1 MKQGSGNILDFL
13 WSTYVQCGMYD
24 WKGHEEKKERQ
35 NNLTKIR
42 GESGWTSPKNE
53 VYNAWMEKIGIC
65 KWYSIKNGRLG
76 LFEKMKRKKI
86 I

>member
-1 MKQGSGNILDFL
+1 
-13 WSTYVQCGMYD
+13 MYD

-35 NNLTKIR
+35 HNLTKIS

>member
-1 MKQGSGNILDFL
+1 
-13 WSTYVQCGMYD
+13 MYD

-35 NNLTKIR
+35 HNLTKIR
-42 GESGWTSPKNE
+42 GESGYTHINE